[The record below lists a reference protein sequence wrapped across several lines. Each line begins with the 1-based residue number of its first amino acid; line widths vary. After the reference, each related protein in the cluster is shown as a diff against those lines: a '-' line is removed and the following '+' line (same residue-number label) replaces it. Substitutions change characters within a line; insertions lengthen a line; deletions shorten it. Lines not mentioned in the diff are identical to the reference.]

1 MHLKMCLSC
10 AEEVLLTDVQV
21 MVVVFGFWRS
31 FCSCS
36 YSPLSLASSRF
47 LSYFLCVP
55 FVVLLPIFV
64 FPPHFHTFKHNYW
77 VLLLPPEQFVLCALF
92 WGGGMKFELFLESCG
107 LHFGFHFKKQRVNTN
122 PLNPKSII

>member
-47 LSYFLCVP
+47 LSYFLCVA

-64 FPPHFHTFKHNYW
+64 FPPTFTLSSTIIGFYCFHLNSLFC
-77 VLLLPPEQFVLCALF
+77 VRFF